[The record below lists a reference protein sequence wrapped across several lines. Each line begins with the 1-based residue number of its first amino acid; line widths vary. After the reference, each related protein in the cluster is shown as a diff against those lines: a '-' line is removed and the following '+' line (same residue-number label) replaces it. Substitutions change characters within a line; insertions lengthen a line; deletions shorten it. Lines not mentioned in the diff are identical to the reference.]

1 MKKRTPQWFK
11 IFFAGFFAL
20 TLLITGCSGGSD
32 APFWFWPEPEDQIV
46 RMTLLQTTD
55 MHDTVSGVGSFNE
68 YTPDSTSN
76 DTVQGGWARLAT
88 KINEIRT
95 ARLLSGALVLLVDS
109 GDYNMGTAYDMM
121 WNTDPAPFRFINTM
135 RYDLVTLGNHEF
147 DYGPKKLA
155 VMINTARAATGGFS
169 IPIIATNAVFDGI
182 SGTADDD
189 LEALNGSVIITDYY
203 VKTYANGLKVGVIGL
218 MGSTADQYA
227 PNAPP
232 VTFKSDYENA
242 DVKAFIQAKVDALR
256 NTEGV
261 HVVIA
266 LSHSGV
272 LDPNG
277 APAGDDIKLA
287 ENITGIDII
296 ASGHEH
302 RMTNTVIPVVN
313 GSHTS
318 YIICAGANGTNLA
331 QLDFRVNMTQKKLDE
346 APTLT
351 NHPINDTIAGNLLIN
366 AMVHDMNDFI
376 NNTFLDPLGTS
387 LGLTDLSL
395 SYIVA
400 TSSLDLNDP
409 GSAQEFGLGNLL
421 ADSIRYVGTES
432 DVRTIGA
439 FANGVIRGTF
449 KQGQEIAF
457 ADLFAIVPLGITT
470 DDTQN
475 PLLPGY
481 PLLKVY
487 LYGNEVW
494 DLCKF
499 NATIMDFQLLLP
511 QYIAYFSSIS
521 GLKCTYDDTTVT
533 GAQTYAWDDYKC
545 EGLGPMTPIDDDT
558 TLLYPVIIDKYT
570 MDMLLTPSIQGL
582 LTALGISLH
591 PKLDALGT
599 TEINASNLLSTRLD
613 RDPVM
618 PGIQE
623 YYAWSASLKF
633 FTDPDPGLNKTIPV
647 VPYDLSTR
655 RLVAP

>member
-1 MKKRTPQWFK
+1 MKKISKLWRQ
-11 IFFAGFFAL
+11 IFFVGLIAL
-20 TLLITGCSGGSD
+20 TFLITGCSSSGD
-32 APFWFWPEPEDQIV
+32 TPFWFLPEPEDEIV

-55 MHDTVSGVGSFNE
+55 MHDTVSGVGSFND
-68 YTPDSTSN
+68 YTPGSTGD
-76 DTVQGGWARLAT
+76 DTVQGGWARLAA
-88 KINEIRT
+88 KINQVKID
-95 ARLLSGALVLLVDS
+95 RLLSGALVLLVDS
-109 GDYNMGTAYDMM
+109 GDYNMGTAYDML

-135 RYDLVTLGNHEF
+135 GYDLITLGNHEF

-155 VMINTARAATGGFS
+155 LMINRARASTGGFS
-169 IPIIATNAVFDGI
+169 IPIIATNTVFDGI
-182 SGTADDD
+182 AGTDDDD
-189 LEALNGSVIITDYY
+189 LQALSGSVIINDYY
-203 VKTYANGLKVGVIGL
+203 VKTYSNGLKVGVIGL
-218 MGSTADQYA
+218 MGKTADAYA

-242 DVKAFIQAKVDALR
+242 DVKAFIQGKVDALR

-272 LDPNG
+272 IDPNG
-277 APAGDDIKLA
+277 TPSGDDIKLA

-331 QLDFRVNMTQKKLDE
+331 QLDFRVNMTQKRLDE

-351 NHPINDTIAGNLLIN
+351 NHTINDNIAGNLLIN
-366 AMVHDMNDFI
+366 AMVDNMNDQI
-376 NNTFLDPLGTS
+376 NDILALPSLNTS
-387 LGLTDLSL
+387 LST
-395 SYIVA
+395 IVA
-400 TSSLDLNDP
+400 TSSLDLDDP
-409 GSAQEFGLGNLL
+409 GSAREFGLGNLL
-421 ADSIRYVGTES
+421 ADSVRYVGTEAS
-432 DVRTIGA
+432 IPTIGA

-449 KQGQEIAF
+449 QENQQIAF

-470 DDTQN
+470 DDTQD

-487 LYGNEVW
+487 LDGNEVW

-499 NATIMDFQLLLP
+499 DATIMAYQLLFP

-521 GLKCTYDDTTVT
+521 GLKCTYT
-533 GAQTYAWDDYKC
+533 GTIVSAAGHYDWDDYQC
-545 EGLGPMTPIDDDT
+545 TGGTTPIAKGT
-558 TLLYPVIIDKYT
+558 TPLYPVVIDKYT
-570 MDMLLTPSIQGL
+570 MDMLLTPSIQNL

-591 PKLDALGT
+591 PKLFGG
-599 TEINASNLLSTRLD
+599 TEIDAGNLMDARLD
-613 RDPVM
+613 RDPGTLGV
-618 PGIQE
+618 QE
-623 YYAWSASLKF
+623 YYAWSAALKF
-633 FTDPDPGLNKTIPV
+633 FTDPTGLNGIIPV
-647 VPYDLSTR
+647 APYDLSTR
-655 RLVAP
+655 RLVSP

>member
-1 MKKRTPQWFK
+1 MKKISTIWCK
-11 IFFAGFFAL
+11 IFFVGFVAL
-20 TLLITGCSGGSD
+20 TLLVTGCSGDSD
-32 APFWFWPEPEDQIV
+32 IPFWSLPEPEDEIV

-68 YTPDSTSN
+68 YTPDITGN
-76 DTVQGGWARLAT
+76 DTVQGGWARLAA
-88 KINEIRT
+88 KINQVRID
-95 ARLLSGALVLLVDS
+95 RLLSGALVLVVDS
-109 GDYNMGTAYDMM
+109 GDYNMGTAYDML
-121 WNTDPAPFRFINTM
+121 WNTDPAPFRFINTVG
-135 RYDLVTLGNHEF
+135 YDLITLGNHEF
-147 DYGPKKLA
+147 DYGPEKLA
-155 VMINTARAATGGFS
+155 LMINTARASADGFS
-169 IPIIATNAVFDGI
+169 VPIIATNTVFDGI

-189 LEALNGSVIITDYY
+189 LEALSGSVIINDYY
-203 VKTYANGLKVGVIGL
+203 VKTYSNGLKVGVIGL
-218 MGSTADQYA
+218 MGKTADDYA

-256 NTEGV
+256 NTEEV

-277 APAGDDIKLA
+277 TPSGDDIKLA

-302 RMTNTVIPVVN
+302 RMTNNVIPVVN

-331 QLDFRVNMTQKKLDE
+331 QLDFRVNLTQKKLDE
-346 APTLT
+346 APALT
-351 NHPINDTIAGNLLIN
+351 NHPINDSIAGNLLIN
-366 AMVHDMNDFI
+366 TMVDDMNDRI
-376 NNTFLDPLGTS
+376 NDILALLPPPLNTS
-387 LGLTDLSL
+387 LST
-395 SYIVA
+395 IIA
-400 TSSLDLNDP
+400 TSNLDLNDP
-409 GSAQEFGLGNLL
+409 GRAEEFGLGNLL
-421 ADSIRYVGTES
+421 ADSIRYVGTE
-432 DVRTIGA
+432 DGIPTIGA

-449 KQGQEIAF
+449 QENQQIAF

-470 DDTQN
+470 ADDQD

-499 NATIMDFQLLLP
+499 NATIMDYQLLLP
-511 QYIAYFSSIS
+511 QYIAYFSSLS

-599 TEINASNLLSTRLD
+599 TEINASNLMEARLD
-613 RDPVM
+613 RDGDSGT
-618 PGIQE
+618 GIQE
-623 YYAWSASLKF
+623 YYAWSAALKF
-633 FTDPDPGLNKTIPV
+633 FTDPAGLNGTIPLA
-647 VPYDLSTR
+647 PYDLSER
-655 RLVAP
+655 RLVFP

>member
-1 MKKRTPQWFK
+1 MKKRSTQWFK
-11 IFFAGFFAL
+11 LLFAGFFAL
-20 TLLITGCSGGSD
+20 TLLIAGCSRGGD
-32 APFWFWPEPEDQIV
+32 TPFWFLPEPEPGPSDRVV

-68 YTPDSTSN
+68 YTPGSTGD

-95 ARLLSGALVLLVDS
+95 ERLLSGALVLLVDS
-109 GDYNMGTAYDMM
+109 GDYNMGTAYDML
-121 WNTDPAPFRFINTM
+121 WNTDPAPFRFISTM
-135 RYDLVTLGNHEF
+135 QYDLITLGNHEF
-147 DYGPKKLA
+147 DYGPEKLA
-155 VMINTARAATGGFS
+155 VMINKAIAAAGGFS
-169 IPIIATNAVFDGI
+169 IPIIATNTVFDGI
-182 SGTADDD
+182 SGTADDG
-189 LEALNGSVIITDYY
+189 LEALNMSGVIITDYY

-218 MGSTADQYA
+218 MGKTADAYA

-232 VTFKSDYENA
+232 VTFKSDYENPA
-242 DVKAFIQAKVDALR
+242 VKAFIQGKVDALR

-272 LDPNG
+272 MDPNG
-277 APAGDDIKLA
+277 TPAGDDIILA
-287 ENITGIDII
+287 QNITGIDII

-302 RMTNTVIPVVN
+302 EMTNTVIPVVN

-351 NHPINDTIAGNLLIN
+351 NHPINDTIAGNSVIN
-366 AMVHDMNDFI
+366 VLVQDMNDFI
-376 NNTFLDPLGTS
+376 NAILDPLGTS

-409 GSAQEFGLGNLL
+409 GSAEEFGLGNLL
-421 ADSIRYVGTES
+421 ADSIRYVGTASGEP
-432 DVRTIGA
+432 TIGA

-470 DDTQN
+470 DDTQD

-487 LYGNEVW
+487 LNGDEVW

-499 NATIMDFQLLLP
+499 DAIIMAAQL
-511 QYIAYFSSIS
+511 YTSYFSSLS
-521 GLKCTYDDTTVT
+521 GLKCTYTGTTVN
-533 GAQTYAWDDYKC
+533 AVDAYEWDDYKC
-545 EGLGPMTPIDDDT
+545 TGSTTPIPT
-558 TLLYPVIIDKYT
+558 GTSTLYPVIIDKYT

-582 LTALGISLH
+582 LSVLGISLE
-591 PKLDALGT
+591 PKLAGGT
-599 TEINASNLLSTRLD
+599 VINAGNLMDARLD
-613 RDPVM
+613 RDQGTA
-618 PGIQE
+618 GIQE

-633 FTDPDPGLNKTIPV
+633 FTDPAGLNGIIPV
-647 VPYDLSTR
+647 APYDLSTP
-655 RLVAP
+655 RLVAEP

>member
-1 MKKRTPQWFK
+1 MKKRSTQWFK
-11 IFFAGFFAL
+11 LLFTGFFAL
-20 TLLITGCSGGSD
+20 TLLVAGCSRGGD
-32 APFWFWPEPEDQIV
+32 APFWFLPEPEPGPSDRVV

-55 MHDTVSGVGSFNE
+55 MHDTVSGVGSFND
-68 YTPDSTSN
+68 YSPGSTGDDN
-76 DTVQGGWARLAT
+76 VQGGWARLAT

-95 ARLLSGALVLLVDS
+95 ARLVSGAFVLLVDS
-109 GDYNMGTAYDMM
+109 GDYNMGTAYDML

-135 RYDLVTLGNHEF
+135 QYDLITLGNHEF

-155 VMINTARAATGGFS
+155 VMINKARAASDGFS
-169 IPIIATNAVFDGI
+169 IPILATNTVFDGQ
-182 SGTADDD
+182 SGTDDDD
-189 LEALNGSVIITDYY
+189 LEALNRSGVIITDYY
-203 VKTYANGLKVGVIGL
+203 VKTYANGLKVGVLGL
-218 MGSTADQYA
+218 MGKTSDQYA

-232 VTFKSDYENA
+232 VTFKSDYANA
-242 DVKAFIQAKVDALR
+242 AVKSLIQGKVDALR
-256 NTEGV
+256 NAEGV

-272 LDPNG
+272 TNPNG
-277 APAGDDIKLA
+277 TPAGDDIILA
-287 ENITGIDII
+287 RNITGIDII
-296 ASGHEH
+296 ASGHDHE
-302 RMTNTVIPVVN
+302 MTNNVIPVVN

-351 NHPINDTIAGNLLIN
+351 NHTINDTITGNSEIN
-366 AMVHDMNDFI
+366 ALVQAMNNSI
-376 NNTFLDPLGTS
+376 NAILDPLGTS
-387 LGLTDLSL
+387 LS
-395 SYIVA
+395 SIVA

-409 GSAQEFGLGNLL
+409 GSAREFGLGNLL

-432 DVRTIGA
+432 GVPTIGA

-449 KQGQEIAF
+449 KQSQQIAF

-487 LYGNEVW
+487 LNGNEVR

-499 NATIMDFQLLLP
+499 DATIMAYQLFTS
-511 QYIAYFSSIS
+511 YFSSLS
-521 GLKCTYDDTTVT
+521 GLKCTYTAGTNDVT
-533 GAQTYAWDDYKC
+533 GAGHYEWNDYKC
-545 EGLGPMTPIDDDT
+545 TGSTTPILPGT
-558 TLLYPVIIDKYT
+558 STLYPVIIDKYT
-570 MDMLLTPSIQGL
+570 MDMLLTQSIQDLLFGL
-582 LTALGISLH
+582 SISLH
-591 PKLDALGT
+591 PKLENGT
-599 TEINASNLLSTRLD
+599 VIDASNLMSTRLD
-613 RDPVM
+613 RDSGTE
-618 PGIQE
+618 GIQE

-633 FTDPDPGLNKTIPV
+633 FTNPVDPDLGLEGTIPI

-655 RLVAP
+655 RLVAE

>member
-11 IFFAGFFAL
+11 LFFAGFFAL
-20 TLLITGCSGGSD
+20 TLLITGCSRGGD
-32 APFWFWPEPEDQIV
+32 APFWFWPEPEPEDQIV

-68 YTPDSTSN
+68 YTPGSTSD

-88 KINEIRT
+88 KINQIRT
-95 ARLLSGALVLLVDS
+95 DRLLSGALVLLVDS
-109 GDYNMGTAYDMM
+109 GDYNMGTAYDML
-121 WNTDPAPFRFINTM
+121 WNTDPAPFRFINTVG
-135 RYDLVTLGNHEF
+135 YDLITLGNHEF
-147 DYGPKKLA
+147 DYGPEKLA
-155 VMINTARAATGGFS
+155 VMINRAIAAAGGFS
-169 IPIIATNAVFDGI
+169 IPIIATNTVFDGI
-182 SGTADDD
+182 SGTADDG
-189 LEALNGSVIITDYY
+189 LETLNSSGVIITNYY
-203 VKTYANGLKVGVIGL
+203 VKTYANGLKVGVLGL
-218 MGSTADQYA
+218 MGKTSDQYA

-242 DVKAFIQAKVDALR
+242 DVKAFIQGKVDALR

-272 LDPNG
+272 TDPNG
-277 APAGDDIKLA
+277 TPAGDDIKLA

-296 ASGHEH
+296 ASGHDHE
-302 RMTNTVIPVVN
+302 MTNTVIPVVN

-331 QLDFRVNMTQKKLDE
+331 QLDFRVNMTQKTLSE
-346 APTLT
+346 VPTLT
-351 NHPINDTIAGNLLIN
+351 NHPINDTIAGSILIN
-366 AMVHDMNDFI
+366 SMVQDMNDTI
-376 NNTFLDPLGTS
+376 NTILALPPLNTS
-387 LGLTDLSL
+387 LST
-395 SYIVA
+395 IVA

-432 DVRTIGA
+432 GVPTIGA

-449 KQGQEIAF
+449 KQDQVIAF

-470 DDTQN
+470 DDTQD

-487 LYGNEVW
+487 LNGNEVW

-499 NATIMDFQLLLP
+499 DATIINYQL
-511 QYIAYFSSIS
+511 YVAYFSSLS
-521 GLKCTYDDTTVT
+521 GLKCTYNGTDIT
-533 GAQTYAWDDYKC
+533 AAEAYAWDDYKC
-545 EGLGPMTPIDDDT
+545 TGPTTPVAKGT
-558 TLLYPVIIDKYT
+558 VTLYPVIIDKYT
-570 MDMLLTPSIQGL
+570 MDMLLTPNIQGL
-582 LTALGISLH
+582 LSVLGISLH
-591 PKLDALGT
+591 PKLNDGTPIIAGNLMDA
-599 TEINASNLLSTRLD
+599 RLD
-613 RDPVM
+613 RDPVA

-623 YYAWSASLKF
+623 YYAWSASLTF
-633 FTDPDPGLNKTIPV
+633 FTDPNPGLDKTIPV

-655 RLVAP
+655 RLVTP